1 MIIFSLKNYIMHK
14 NSLLNLI
21 SNRVNSSKFFIILY
35 NGQKSY
41 DILASNINAS
51 EYVGKI
57 YSINYV
63 VTSFAELYM
72 RRAT

>member
-1 MIIFSLKNYIMHK
+1 M
-14 NSLLNLI
+14 LNLI
-21 SNRVNSSKFFIILY
+21 SNRVISSKFFIILY

-41 DILASNINAS
+41 DILASNINTS

-63 VTSFAELYM
+63 DTFFAEL
-72 RRAT
+72 